1 MPKTKDAFALR
12 GFDVEHFLQ
21 VKLAECALA
30 PTALKSLDADK
41 DNFDD
46 LQRARKSYARL
57 DDAFK
62 SFRKKIIR
70 HIDRLLKYSM
80 ALTKNVA
87 RLVDDVQYYFSVV
100 QPRNKRLADLSER
113 YTAISQ
119 KLIEAE
125 HMVDDIIYHLKQ
137 YQQGYFMRTFA
148 QRLRQARK
156 AAGLTQNELA
166 EKLGLKRSSY
176 TAIETAR
183 NEPNISV
190 LALVSR
196 EFNRPTNWFLG
207 L

>member
-12 GFDVEHFLQ
+12 GFDIEHFLQ
-21 VKLAECALA
+21 VKLAECSLA

-70 HIDRLLKYSM
+70 HIDRLLNYSM
-80 ALTKNVA
+80 TFTKDIA
-87 RLVDDVQYYFSVV
+87 RLDDDQYYFSVV
-100 QPRNKRLADLSER
+100 KPQSKRLADLSER
-113 YTAISQ
+113 YKTISQ

-125 HMVDDIIYHLKQ
+125 HKIKGIIYNIDQ
-137 YQQGYFMRTFA
+137 YQRGYYAKIFA
-148 QRLRQARK
+148 TRLRQARI
-156 AAGLTQNELA
+156 ALGLTQSELA
-166 EKLGLKRSSY
+166 EKLGVKRGTY
-176 TAIETAR
+176 NAYETAR
-183 NEPNISV
+183 NEPNISI
-190 LALVSR
+190 LALVAR
-196 EFNRPTNWFLG
+196 EFNQPLNWFLG

>member
-12 GFDVEHFLQ
+12 GFDIEHFLQ
-21 VKLAECALA
+21 VKLAECSLA

-70 HIDRLLKYSM
+70 HIDRLLNYSM
-80 ALTKNVA
+80 TFTKDIA
-87 RLVDDVQYYFSVV
+87 RLDDDQYYFSVV
-100 QPRNKRLADLSER
+100 KPQSKRLADLSGR

-125 HMVDDIIYHLKQ
+125 HKIKGIIYNIDQ
-137 YQQGYFMRTFA
+137 YQRGYYAKIFA
-148 QRLRQARK
+148 TRLRQARI
-156 AAGLTQNELA
+156 ALGLTQSELA
-166 EKLGLKRSSY
+166 EKLGVKRGTY
-176 TAIETAR
+176 NAYETAR
-183 NEPNISV
+183 NEPNISI
-190 LALVSR
+190 LALVAR
-196 EFNRPTNWFLG
+196 EFNQPLNWFLG